1 MRYRTLNIL
10 RRKLSNNVNDRI
22 LFPTLKDNKEIIL
35 EFNEG
40 KSDNR
45 IHFELLDDN
54 YYFKFPEGISYLDF
68 NKRRLKTNTWNLFYK
83 TTEINVGYFNFND
96 YRLSEPI
103 EGDAYINP
111 LELKLKGSIIRKGNF
126 ISFNFLVKGKE
137 PDSNRVIIC
146 KKESENSDGSA
157 HLTFDVVP
165 IKITLEEI

>member
-10 RRKLSNNVNDRI
+10 RKKLSDNINDRI

-40 KSDNR
+40 KDNR
-45 IHFELLDDN
+45 VHFELLDDN
-54 YYFKFPEGISYLDF
+54 YYFKFPEEISYLDSNF
-68 NKRRLKTNTWNLFYK
+68 TIRRPKTNVWNIFYK
-83 TTEINVGYFNFND
+83 TSEINVGYFND

-126 ISFNFLVKGKE
+126 ISFNFIVKGKE

-146 KKESENSDGSA
+146 KKGSENSDGSA